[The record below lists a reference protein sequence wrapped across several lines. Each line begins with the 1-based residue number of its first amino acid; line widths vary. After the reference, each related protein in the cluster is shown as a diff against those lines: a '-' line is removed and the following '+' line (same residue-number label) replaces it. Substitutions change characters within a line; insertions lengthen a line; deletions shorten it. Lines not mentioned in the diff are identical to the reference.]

1 MWAVRQVDQFPPGC
15 TVAIGWRR
23 SLGEPAHGEHDE
35 EGQVTSRE
43 ETAMEWLL
51 VGLVVGGGG
60 LLARRVQ
67 QARTARAEERED
79 LAAVR
84 SIADEDVTVFGEQ
97 LARLDREV
105 AGHDLDEPTR
115 VDYQSALDAYESAQR
130 SVPRIRRADEISKV
144 TDALSSGRYAL
155 ACVQARV
162 HGQALPQLRVPCFFN
177 PQHGP
182 AERHVEWIP
191 RGRGMRRVP
200 ACAVDAARV
209 AAHEEPEVR
218 KVRIGSRVLPYWEAG
233 TAFQPYTEG
242 YFSSAVALSWAFAPW
257 TEFQHTGFDSGGM
270 SMDGGGPGDGGGFGD
285 GGGGGDGGG
294 N

>member
-1 MWAVRQVDQFPPGC
+1 
-15 TVAIGWRR
+15 
-23 SLGEPAHGEHDE
+23 
-35 EGQVTSRE
+35 
-43 ETAMEWLL
+43 MEWLL
-51 VGLVVGGGG
+51 FGLVVGGGG

-67 QARTARAEERED
+67 RVRADRALERED
-79 LAAVR
+79 LAAAR

-105 AGHDLDEPTR
+105 AGHELDESTR
-115 VDYQSALDAYESAQR
+115 ADYQTALDAYESAQR
-130 SVPRIRRADEISKV
+130 NVHRIRRSDEVSKV

-162 HGQALPQLRVPCFFN
+162 HGAAPPQLRVPCFFN

-200 ACAVDAARV
+200 ACALDAARV

-233 TAFQPYTEG
+233 TAFQPYTQG
-242 YFSSAVALSWAFAPW
+242 YFAGAVALSWAFAPP
-257 TEFQHTGFDSGGM
+257 TQVEHTGSGGL
-270 SMDGGGPGDGGGFGD
+270 DGGAFSIDGVGFGD
-285 GGGGGDGGG
+285 AGGGDGGG
-294 N
+294 GN

>member
-1 MWAVRQVDQFPPGC
+1 
-15 TVAIGWRR
+15 
-23 SLGEPAHGEHDE
+23 
-35 EGQVTSRE
+35 
-43 ETAMEWLL
+43 MEWLL
-51 VGLVVGGGG
+51 FGLVVGGGG

-67 QARTARAEERED
+67 HARADRALERED
-79 LAAVR
+79 LAAAR

-105 AGHDLDEPTR
+105 AGNDLDEPTR
-115 VDYQSALDAYESAQR
+115 TDYQAALDAYESAQR
-130 SVPRIRRADEISKV
+130 NVHRIRRSDEISKV

-162 HGQALPQLRVPCFFN
+162 QGSALPQLRVPCFFN

-200 ACAVDAARV
+200 ACALDAARV

-242 YFSSAVALSWAFAPW
+242 YFASAVALSWAFAPPIQI
-257 TEFQHTGFDSGGM
+257 EHTGFDGIGG
-270 SMDGGGPGDGGGFGD
+270 GGGFSIDGAGFGD
-285 GGGGGDGGG
+285 AGGGGDGGG
-294 N
+294 GN